1 MLQFEWPVHWNPSV
15 RSILEA
21 ERIPLSNFLVF
32 ARCLIFSRNS
42 QKIPHKNAAQIHNAT
57 LIHLT
62 NFSFVVYF
70 QNDSV
75 LLIATNGV
83 LHIYHSDVKFTKKIC
98 AVFLT
103 LFQFVQPGQGVMRA
117 AAILN
122 CPIAFEV
129 KYLDSD
135 KNQNCLKIVSKLNKI
150 SVYIWFLYII
160 A

>member
-1 MLQFEWPVHWNPSV
+1 MGTIQFTSALVNCVVRKSLPGHNISETCCRR
-15 RSILEA
+15 RSIA
-21 ERIPLSNFLVF
+21 SIHASLVF

-62 NFSFVVYF
+62 NCSFVVYF

-75 LLIATNGV
+75 LLIATKCV
-83 LHIYHSDVKFTKKIC
+83 LHIYHSDAKFTKKIC

-103 LFQFVQPGQGVMRA
+103 LFQFVQPCQGVMRA

-122 CPIAFEV
+122 CHIAFEV
-129 KYLDSD
+129 KIFGL
-135 KNQNCLKIVSKLNKI
+135 
-150 SVYIWFLYII
+150 
-160 A
+160 

>member
-1 MLQFEWPVHWNPSV
+1 MIQFQCPMHWNPSV

-62 NFSFVVYF
+62 NFSFVVDF
-70 QNDSV
+70 QNDIV

-122 CPIAFEV
+122 CHIAFEV
-129 KYLDSD
+129 KIFGLQQDS
-135 KNQNCLKIVSKLNKI
+135 KLSQIVSKLNKI